1 MIDSLLEFDH
11 HSRVKLLGYLH
22 LQRFKSDKKI
32 DSKALLTALD
42 NAKTQESFSYLV
54 RVCSKE
60 SDFYLFKEKIEI
72 LPVEDKLYLL
82 ILLISRADRKNF
94 KDLAKE
100 FSSFAETEYSSI
112 PESEVKIKI
121 RSKLDIALG
130 RLAGN
135 LNPKT
140 VENIKSLKEVRD
152 EGKHTLA
159 LYNTY
164 GGNWNHP
171 HFKSIFKASNL
182 CAAFDLNLALVHFP
196 EISSENLVKEIKKE
210 MRLPNGGYIE
220 LLIEK
225 NRVQFFRNKINDQ
238 WAGTIFATT
247 ESPDYSK
254 LSLPDGRLCMVM
266 GLGPKGLPVSFVNS
280 TNYHFELTSK
290 KIGFETGTAMGAISA
305 HLFLY

>member
-1 MIDSLLEFDH
+1 M
-11 HSRVKLLGYLH
+11 
-22 LQRFKSDKKI
+22 
-32 DSKALLTALD
+32 
-42 NAKTQESFSYLV
+42 
-54 RVCSKE
+54 
-60 SDFYLFKEKIEI
+60 
-72 LPVEDKLYLL
+72 
-82 ILLISRADRKNF
+82 ISRADRKNF

-121 RSKLDIALG
+121 RTKLDIALG

-225 NRVQFFRNKINDQ
+225 NRVQFLETKLMISGQEQLLLPLKIQ
-238 WAGTIFATT
+238 T
-247 ESPDYSK
+247 
-254 LSLPDGRLCMVM
+254 L
-266 GLGPKGLPVSFVNS
+266 
-280 TNYHFELTSK
+280 
-290 KIGFETGTAMGAISA
+290 
-305 HLFLY
+305 